1 MNTYTS
7 ECYIKNCRI
16 LLHYS
21 KINLFRSKPFSK
33 YFHCINTREKD
44 SPELSL
50 LIRIRIII
58 IITHS
63 LSIGDHCRVCFSVYF
78 LYVSLFYYCHFPF
91 FFSYVPLF
99 LFLFDTFVLYS
110 YLYKVVFATIVLSIS
125 CTIVRLTL
133 NCSLFICVYFTFNVY
148 FLHSFFLSFCYHWLV
163 LFVYNHRPHSLI
175 VYLYDSVIYI
185 FERLSVI
192 YLFCIQ
198 MCFAHLSLKIYQST
212 YQLSFQLS

>member
-1 MNTYTS
+1 MSTYTS

-91 FFSYVPLF
+91 FFSF
-99 LFLFDTFVLYS
+99 CYS
-110 YLYKVVFATIVLSIS
+110 YLWEIVCNQFVLHPNVVCSSVTKNISIYLPAVLSA
-125 CTIVRLTL
+125 VM
-133 NCSLFICVYFTFNVY
+133 ICVNLPTSCPFSCHD
-148 FLHSFFLSFCYHWLV
+148 LCKS
-163 LFVYNHRPHSLI
+163 
-175 VYLYDSVIYI
+175 
-185 FERLSVI
+185 
-192 YLFCIQ
+192 
-198 MCFAHLSLKIYQST
+198 A
-212 YQLSFQLS
+212 YQLS